1 MNLPSTVPTTALAWS
16 RPLISVLVFLN
27 LACAAGVALMLL
39 MSLVP
44 GTILWRALQVLPFPV
59 GHEAGIILGLRTVML
74 LGIAAALVVD
84 RVLRLLRDIVDTV
97 RAGEPF
103 AASNA
108 ARLERIAWWVLAGEG
123 LRVAM
128 WSVAAA
134 ATTSMPDL
142 EIDFNFSVAP
152 WLAVLL
158 LFVLARV
165 FAEGTRMRSDLDGT
179 V

>member
-1 MNLPSTVPTTALAWS
+1 
-16 RPLISVLVFLN
+16 
-27 LACAAGVALMLL
+27 
-39 MSLVP
+39 
-44 GTILWRALQVLPFPV
+44 
-59 GHEAGIILGLRTVML
+59 ML